1 MRLARCAAI
10 WPKSIGTEVPPTK
23 AECVGTEVRPA
34 KAFSAGRLSRACW
47 RRLPAC
53 AVLRRR
59 NRRRCAHRN

>member
-1 MRLARCAAI
+1 MGGTSVPMRLARCAAI
-10 WPKSIGTEVPPTK
+10 GPESVGTEVPPT
-23 AECVGTEVRPA
+23 